1 MGRVLWAYHNPLTQ
15 PASKGPVAKPPCWRR
30 QGLRRSCACT
40 TAPTPTRLHLH
51 QTATTPNPVHRPRA
65 ATCAQ
70 HRVHVSVRV
79 NPKPPRLQG
88 AGTRNM
94 PAPQRTA
101 ATPPR
106 RALHRDLLCKRHGG
120 DAQPCSRAASLH
132 HERWCMVAHLGD
144 LTLSDTKREGNDCT
158 VGDHGY
164 LWRRYTGRF
173 YRQRWIN
180 TFRHGTGDK
189 CNNEN
194 C

>member
-1 MGRVLWAYHNPLTQ
+1 MA
-15 PASKGPVAKPPCWRR
+15 
-30 QGLRRSCACT
+30 
-40 TAPTPTRLHLH
+40 APTPTRLHFH

-65 ATCAQ
+65 TTSAQ

-132 HERWCMVAHLGD
+132 HERWCTVAHLGD
-144 LTLSDTKREGNDCT
+144 LTLSDSKRET
-158 VGDHGY
+158 MIALREIAVT
-164 LWRRYTGRF
+164 LRRFTGRSYQQ
-173 YRQRWIN
+173 YRQ
-180 TFRHGTGDK
+180 TSFVTGRATIAAVK
-189 CNNEN
+189 TVN
-194 C
+194 